1 MNQIQ
6 LNVIRDVLR
15 EKSTQVRLNKT
26 WQLLHEEHG
35 IGNRVINGLC
45 LKERDYQI
53 LENLYKQYRKDNVL
67 DELSIGENRLEAVK
81 VHRNEKSTSKQV
93 FADQLVFASIHHNLP
108 LKSVCMPIGYP
119 TFVPT
124 IDVSALDITG
134 IKRLVV
140 IENATMLIT
149 LHEWYQCLPEA
160 WQFSLFIYRGQGQN
174 QSIVKA
180 LLGQLKQNV
189 PVAIYADFDPSGLSI
204 VMDYLRIRPVMMIVP
219 KEWDLLENNHPCN
232 QTDKYFDQIYKL
244 PNLEEKLSRSSYLLR
259 MYNIMQKEKIAF
271 MQENV
276 LLLNELESLELQNL
290 EKPLSSF

>member
-26 WQLLHEEHG
+26 WQLLHKEYG
-35 IGNRVINGLC
+35 VGNRIINGLR

-67 DELSIGENRLEAVK
+67 DELPIGENRLETVK

-93 FADQLVFASIHHNLP
+93 FADQLVFASVHHDLP
-108 LKSVCMPIGYP
+108 LKSVNMPIGYP

-124 IDVSALDITG
+124 IDIGELDTTG

-140 IENATMLIT
+140 LENAAMLIT
-149 LHEWYQCLPEA
+149 LHKWYQCLPQT
-160 WQFSLFIYRGQGQN
+160 WQSSLFVYRGQGQN

-180 LLGQLKQNV
+180 LLGQLGRNV

-204 VMDYLRIRPVMMIVP
+204 VMDYFMLRPVSIIVP
-219 KEWDLLENNHPCN
+219 KKWGCLINQHPCN
-232 QTDKYFDQIYKL
+232 QTDKYLDQFNKL
-244 PNLEEKLSRSSYLLR
+244 NYLKDKLTKNSCLHK
-259 MYNIMQKEKIAF
+259 MFMVMQTEKIAL

-276 LLLNELESLELQNL
+276 LLLDGLECIDLQN
-290 EKPLSSF
+290 KNYD

>member
-35 IGNRVINGLC
+35 IGKRVINALC

-53 LENLYKQYRKDNVL
+53 LENLYQQYRKDNVL
-67 DELSIGENRLEAVK
+67 DELPTAQNRLETVK
-81 VHRNEKSTSKQV
+81 VHRNEKNTSKQV
-93 FADQLVFASIHHNLP
+93 FADQLVFASVHHDLP
-108 LKSVCMPIGYP
+108 LKSVSMPIGYP

-124 IDVSALDITG
+124 IDIGELDTTG

-140 IENATMLIT
+140 LENASMLIT
-149 LHEWYQCLPEA
+149 LHEWYECLPRS
-160 WQFSLFIYRGQGQN
+160 WQSSLFVYRGQGQN
-174 QSIVKA
+174 QSTVKA
-180 LLGQLKQNV
+180 LLGQLGWNI

-204 VMDYLRIRPVMMIVP
+204 VMNYLNIRPVSALVP
-219 KEWDLLENNHPCN
+219 KGWEALQNNHPCN
-232 QTDKYFDQIYKL
+232 RTDKYLDQFSKL
-244 PNLEEKLSRSSYLLR
+244 TNLKDRFTKNSYPHK
-259 MYNIMQKEKIAF
+259 IFTVMQTEKIAL

-276 LLLNELESLELQNL
+276 LLLNELECIE
-290 EKPLSSF
+290 F

>member
-15 EKSTQVRLNKT
+15 EKPTQVRLNKT

-35 IGNRVINGLC
+35 IGNRLINGLC

-67 DELSIGENRLEAVK
+67 DELPTGQNRLETVK
-81 VHRNEKSTSKQV
+81 VYRNEKNTSKQV
-93 FADQLVFASIHHNLP
+93 FADQLVFASVYHDLP
-108 LKSVCMPIGYP
+108 LKPVSMSIGYS

-124 IDVSALDITG
+124 IDIAQLDITG

-140 IENATMLIT
+140 LENATMLIT
-149 LHEWYQCLPEA
+149 LHDWYQCLPKI
-160 WQFSLFIYRGQGQN
+160 WQSSLFVYRGQGQN
-174 QSIVKA
+174 QGTVKA
-180 LLGQLKQNV
+180 LLSQLGRDV

-204 VMDYLRIRPVMMIVP
+204 VMDYFTIRPVSIIVP
-219 KEWDLLENNHPCN
+219 QKWEYLVNKHPCN
-232 QTDKYFDQIYKL
+232 QTDKYLEQFNKL
-244 PNLEEKLSRSSYLLR
+244 SGLSEKLAKNLYLNR
-259 MYNIMQKEKIAF
+259 MFTVIQAEKIAL

-276 LLLNELESLELQNL
+276 LLLKGLESINL
-290 EKPLSSF
+290 

>member
-15 EKSTQVRLNKT
+15 KKIPQVRLNKT
-26 WQLLHEEHG
+26 WQLLHDEYG
-35 IGNRVINGLC
+35 VGNRVINGLC
-45 LKERDYQI
+45 LKERDYQL

-67 DELSIGENRLEAVK
+67 DELPIGENRLETVK

-93 FADQLVFASIHHNLP
+93 FADQLVFASVYHNLP
-108 LKSVCMPIGYP
+108 LKSVYMPIGYP

-124 IDVSALDITG
+124 ADVSELDLTG

-149 LHEWYQCLPEA
+149 LHEWYQCLPEV
-160 WQFSLFIYRGQGQN
+160 WQSSLFIYRGQGQN
-174 QSIVKA
+174 QSTVKA
-180 LLGQLKQNV
+180 LLDQLGKDI

-204 VMDYLRIRPVMMIVP
+204 VMEYSAIRPVSIIVP
-219 KEWDLLENNHPCN
+219 KKWEYLLNKHPCN
-232 QTDKYFDQIYKL
+232 QTDKYFDQFHQLTNDRLTK
-244 PNLEEKLSRSSYLLR
+244 NSYLHK
-259 MYNIMQKEKIAF
+259 MSIVMQTEKIAL

-276 LLLNELESLELQNL
+276 LLLNELESIELNV
-290 EKPLSSF
+290 